1 MHWYGC
7 IRLRVHCRS
16 CDDLAI
22 NYQEELPGPDEAP
35 LEICV
40 HVATTTTTT
49 TTTTALLAALVAA
62 ALTVA
67 TLTWKLLATC

>member
-1 MHWYGC
+1 MVHWYGC
-7 IRLRVHCRS
+7 IRLRVHRRS

-35 LEICV
+35 LEVCV
-40 HVATTTTTT
+40 RIATTT

-67 TLTWKLLATC
+67 SLTWKLLATC